1 MVTVGKDDHY
11 PPTNPS
17 YTVNTVSRFNL
28 YICTLNTRTLR
39 TPESLHE
46 LEIAI
51 SNIKWDI
58 LGISEMRRI
67 GEGIE
72 EREHYILFHKGE
84 VAGQRGV
91 GFMIKSTLKSSIIGF
106 EGISDR
112 IAVIHIKLTKYAK
125 TLTVIQIYSP
135 TEQATRTDI
144 ETFYERLSEVTE
156 KYAENHVV
164 LMGDF
169 NAQVGARKAEEEH
182 ILGKYGSGKRSKNG
196 EKLVEFLLEK
206 NLTLLNSVFRKK
218 PKNKWTWVSP
228 DGKVKNEI
236 DYIMTNKPR
245 LFSDTG
251 VIQNLNFNSNHR
263 MVRSCLNTRGP
274 KKSRPK
280 AIQMLK
286 TGYTDIE
293 EDQMDVVI
301 SDSMDLNQKYKRV
314 ENKLKELRRVQPNKR
329 KESYLSRKN
338 KKINRRPEKS
348 IIKKRK
354 RKSERNL
361 QPQ

>member
-17 YTVNTVSRFNL
+17 YTVNTVSRYNL

-144 ETFYERLSEVTE
+144 DILRKTE
-156 KYAENHVV
+156 
-164 LMGDF
+164 
-169 NAQVGARKAEEEH
+169 
-182 ILGKYGSGKRSKNG
+182 
-196 EKLVEFLLEK
+196 
-206 NLTLLNSVFRKK
+206 
-218 PKNKWTWVSP
+218 
-228 DGKVKNEI
+228 
-236 DYIMTNKPR
+236 
-245 LFSDTG
+245 
-251 VIQNLNFNSNHR
+251 
-263 MVRSCLNTRGP
+263 
-274 KKSRPK
+274 
-280 AIQMLK
+280 
-286 TGYTDIE
+286 
-293 EDQMDVVI
+293 
-301 SDSMDLNQKYKRV
+301 
-314 ENKLKELRRVQPNKR
+314 
-329 KESYLSRKN
+329 
-338 KKINRRPEKS
+338 
-348 IIKKRK
+348 
-354 RKSERNL
+354 
-361 QPQ
+361 